1 MYSGITQQT
10 ISQIIE
16 QCLLLYLPNFD
27 CLMYIKY
34 TAACLH
40 IGFGCEDYVIES
52 VDLAPSQFLDAS
64 GKILDLGYYLILI
77 NKI

>member
-1 MYSGITQQT
+1 
-10 ISQIIE
+10 
-16 QCLLLYLPNFD
+16 
-27 CLMYIKY
+27 MYIKY